1 MQLMR
6 MQVRSM
12 TVGTSRGKVWAAG
25 PGRAPGP
32 RPCGSY
38 APAPMATLAPGTVCS
53 SGVSTAT

>member
-1 MQLMR
+1 MQQMR

-12 TVGTSRGKVWAAG
+12 TVGISRGMVWAAG

-32 RPCGSY
+32 RPYGRY
-38 APAPMATLAPGTVCS
+38 APAPMTTFAPGTVCS